1 MAGLKFRVLL
11 DSKDQE
17 KVFRDILI
25 SDSDNFE
32 TFYKAIISSFRF
44 EGDQMAS
51 FYMSNDEW
59 DKGHEISLMD
69 MSYDDDSIDAIP
81 SVMKNAIIKDFIEEP
96 DQKIILV
103 YDFLRM
109 WIFLAELV
117 GYEKEAPVEPQVLMA
132 MGMAPPEDSKI
143 TDISDDEDLLA
154 EISVGDDDDED
165 DDDDDLGFNDYE
177 DGLSDDD
184 MSSFDNYDY

>member
-32 TFYKAIISSFRF
+32 TFYKSIISAFRF
-44 EGDQMAS
+44 QGDQMAS
-51 FYMSNDEW
+51 FYISNDDW

-69 MSYDDDSIDAIP
+69 LSYDDDSIDAIP
-81 SVMKNAIIKDFIEEP
+81 SVMKNAILKDFIEEP

-117 GYEKEAPVEPQVLMA
+117 GYEQETPSEPTVLMA
-132 MGMAPPEDSKI
+132 MGMAPPEDSRI
-143 TDISDDEDLLA
+143 TELEDDSVIEEMYGDED
-154 EISVGDDDDED
+154 EDDED
-165 DDDDDLGFNDYE
+165 DLGFDDYE

-184 MSSFDNYDY
+184 MSNFDNYDY